1 MLLFLHPAVFS
12 AQADQLAC
20 DNKQFSGVLDF
31 TVQRK
36 KKMQSL
42 AGWTGRLLHAALPS
56 LRAARGRH
64 GFMNSKT
71 ADHLWSSVVPPK
83 KKSSGRGKR
92 AVARKRID
100 LGRNVVVGEGVQGML
115 WPGLNTRPEGKMAQR
130 GEEQQKEYLQHREE
144 VIAKRKRLGIES
156 TRGWSGARWG
166 GVHLDPPEPV
176 PGQDFSDFKC
186 VLMEVRR
193 VSHRNSKIG
202 RVYGIRAMVA
212 VGNGKGIVG
221 IGGCVASDLVSAVR
235 KARLKAFNR
244 LQYIERYVSCLIN
257 SGMGNLFTIAGRKL

>member
-1 MLLFLHPAVFS
+1 
-12 AQADQLAC
+12 
-20 DNKQFSGVLDF
+20 
-31 TVQRK
+31 
-36 KKMQSL
+36 
-42 AGWTGRLLHAALPS
+42 
-56 LRAARGRH
+56 
-64 GFMNSKT
+64 
-71 ADHLWSSVVPPK
+71 
-83 KKSSGRGKR
+83 
-92 AVARKRID
+92 
-100 LGRNVVVGEGVQGML
+100 ML

-257 SGMGNLFTIAGRKL
+257 SGMGNLFTIAGRKLWNIASGLQKLINFILKFYLGRREKATSRIEKYFSWFTVRVAACHGVPFWRDVVF